1 MRLSSKE
8 CLKFVEFKL
17 LCKSDVICLKYISNE
32 VRDPSVERIM
42 LVDMYQKR
50 RYKDGW
56 MLSV

>member
-1 MRLSSKE
+1 MRLSSRE

-17 LCKSDVICLKYISNE
+17 LCKQDVICLKSISNE
-32 VRDPSVERIM
+32 VRDPSVEKIT
-42 LVDMYQKR
+42 LVDIYQKR